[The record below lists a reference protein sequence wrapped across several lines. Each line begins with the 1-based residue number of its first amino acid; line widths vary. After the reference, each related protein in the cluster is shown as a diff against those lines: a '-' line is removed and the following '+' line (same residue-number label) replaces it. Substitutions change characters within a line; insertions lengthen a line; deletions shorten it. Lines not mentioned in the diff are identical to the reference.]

1 MPDLAPPTA
10 AEPPFG
16 ASSATGPTPNAG
28 YEAGGMQILGVVM
41 KQLTN
46 ALPMLGASS
55 EAGQMVLDF
64 LKKIGKLVP
73 AGSVSPAAEQNVMQ
87 AAMIKQ
93 AQQAKMIQDM
103 RAQQAQ
109 AAMGG
114 GQGQAPPGA
123 PPGPAAAPRIA
134 A

>member
-1 MPDLAPPTA
+1 M
-10 AEPPFG
+10 G

-64 LKKIGKLVP
+64 LKKVGKLVP

-93 AQQAKMIQDM
+93 AQQAQMMQSM

-109 AAMGG
+109 VAQGG
-114 GQGQAPPGA
+114 GQGAPPAPAGPPGA
-123 PPGPAAAPRIA
+123 QRIA